1 MSRSIEVVLPDIGD
15 YKDVPVVEI
24 NVSVG
29 DEVTI
34 DMPLLSIESD
44 KATMEVPSP
53 AAGTVAKL
61 MIDVGVRVSQGSVLM
76 VLEGRGES
84 TAPPPATAS
93 APQVEQQ
100 LTRPELRSLSITEV
114 AYQLGFSSSSY
125 FSTVFRRKF
134 GHSPSDLRRR

>member
-1 MSRSIEVVLPDIGD
+1 MSRSIEVVLPDMGD

-29 DEVTI
+29 DEVAI

-61 MIDVGVRVSQGSVLM
+61 MIDVGARVSQGSVLM
-76 VLEGRGES
+76 ILEGRGES
-84 TAPPPATAS
+84 TARPPAAAS
-93 APQVEQQ
+93 SPHV
-100 LTRPELRSLSITEV
+100 ELRISQQAALP
-114 AYQLGFSSSSY
+114 Q
-125 FSTVFRRKF
+125 
-134 GHSPSDLRRR
+134 P